1 MRRSALGPKRPL
13 DIGRVL
19 AKSGCRNGTYCLIE
33 NLHGFDASVPH
44 IDAGMSEHYGFL
56 RTLFRNVKLED
67 NAISIPASA
76 EGNVY

>member
-1 MRRSALGPKRPL
+1 MAASGPELSL
-13 DIGRVL
+13 DVGRVL
-19 AKSGCRNGTYCLIE
+19 AKSGFRNCTYCLIE
-33 NLHGFDASVPH
+33 NLHGLDASVPH

-56 RTLFRNVKLED
+56 RTLFRNVKLKD